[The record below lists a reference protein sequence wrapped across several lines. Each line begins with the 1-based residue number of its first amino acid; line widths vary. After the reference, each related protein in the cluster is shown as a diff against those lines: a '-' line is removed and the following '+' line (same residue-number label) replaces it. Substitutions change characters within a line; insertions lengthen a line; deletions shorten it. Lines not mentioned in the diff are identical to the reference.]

1 MSFGKFRQAKDQIN
15 QMRELKAQADAMQK
29 QLNAVVVE
37 ADAGH
42 GAVKVSV
49 NGQQKLLSVKI
60 SPEAIDPNKVQK
72 LEEWIVKAVN
82 EAVEKSQKEGAKQV
96 ASLTG
101 GLKIPGLT

>member
-1 MSFGKFRQAKDQIN
+1 MNFSNVKQAL
-15 QMRELKAQADAMQK
+15 ELKKKLDQMQK
-29 QLNAVVVE
+29 ELAKIVVD

-60 SPEAIDPNKVQK
+60 SPEAVDANKVQK